1 MKELEKLI
9 MEVVFQLLAPTVLP
23 LEKEPSV
30 LIG

>member
-9 MEVVFQLLAPTVLP
+9 MAAVSQLYVSTVLP
-23 LEKEPSV
+23 PEKEPSV